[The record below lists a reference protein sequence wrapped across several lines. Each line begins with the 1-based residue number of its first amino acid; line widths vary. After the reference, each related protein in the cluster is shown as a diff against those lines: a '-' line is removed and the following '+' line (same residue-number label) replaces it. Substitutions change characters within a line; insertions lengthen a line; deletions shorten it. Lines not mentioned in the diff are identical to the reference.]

1 MSGVGIDELAKNG
14 ELDFCRHAPLFWIDS
29 ADVGP
34 TVGTAGAMTWTMKC
48 TGFSGHSGVPQNAI
62 NALSLGM
69 EAVKY
74 IQQRFYADFPY
85 SAEAAQWNFSNGSSL
100 KPTRVSMPEGGQK
113 GHTAHSERGSG
124 WGRRVG
130 MGWGWGPSVLP
141 NALYPDKVCM
151 QKRAVFDFHF
161 FLCDADGA
169 VLLCARDPVPSL

>member
-1 MSGVGIDELAKNG
+1 MLLALSLLCACFQENCSVSGVGIDELAKNG

-113 GHTAHSERGSG
+113 RTHAHSVRGSG

-130 MGWGWGPSVLP
+130 MG
-141 NALYPDKVCM
+141 
-151 QKRAVFDFHF
+151 
-161 FLCDADGA
+161 
-169 VLLCARDPVPSL
+169 VLLSCAQRRQGMHAKTRRI

>member
-1 MSGVGIDELAKNG
+1 MLLDLSLLYAFLQENCSVSGVGIDELAKNG

-113 GHTAHSERGSG
+113 GHTHTLGAREWAGPAG
-124 WGRRVG
+124 GDGVG
-130 MGWGWGPSVLP
+130 
-141 NALYPDKVCM
+141 
-151 QKRAVFDFHF
+151 
-161 FLCDADGA
+161 
-169 VLLCARDPVPSL
+169 